1 MYTVRMHVIKLLF
14 VFILQTCSLLERG
27 PSQEPRRVEGKL
39 FILPTSA
46 VAASS
51 EWLDSTFSA
60 PISQGGKRN
69 CLKEK
74 HWHEYHLE
82 NKG

>member
-46 VAASS
+46 VTASS
-51 EWLDSTFSA
+51 EWPWT
-60 PISQGGKRN
+60 PPSQLQYHREGK
-69 CLKEK
+69 
-74 HWHEYHLE
+74 
-82 NKG
+82 GTV